1 MNQHLGYNNPRRLAD
16 VMALIQ
22 VLSLCEDTK
31 RSENG
36 LQNELQRVPMTANSW
51 TALATSHAEFFRV
64 RTEDEGNLEAHRISM
79 VARAVMPK
87 RAGQNRRD
95 PLPSDLIGKL
105 LDIAI
110 TLHDREIA
118 RRDAW
123 KTFVPVAAAIIAGLF
138 AVAAAVF
145 KLDGPNTGKSS
156 NLATPPPALAPP
168 KSP

>member
-31 RSENG
+31 RSEND
-36 LQNELQRVPMTANSW
+36 LKNELQRSPMTAATW
-51 TALATSHAEFFRV
+51 TVLAKSHAEFFRV
-64 RTEDEGNLEAHRISM
+64 RAEDEDDLEAHRISM

-87 RAGQNRRD
+87 RVGENKRD
-95 PLPSDLIGKL
+95 PLPSDIVGKL

-110 TLHDREIA
+110 TLHDREIV

-123 KTFVPVAAAIIAGLF
+123 KTFIPVAAAIIAGLF
-138 AVAAAVF
+138 AIAAAVL
-145 KLDGPNTGKSS
+145 KIDSPAKASTP
-156 NLATPPPALAPP
+156 TPPTATV
-168 KSP
+168 KTK

>member
-1 MNQHLGYNNPRRLAD
+1 MNQHLGYKNPRRLAD

-22 VLSLCEDTK
+22 VLSLCENTK

-36 LQNELQRVPMTANSW
+36 LKGELQRIPMTADSW
-51 TALATSHAEFFRV
+51 TDFAKSHPEFFRV
-64 RTEDEGNLEAHRISM
+64 RTEDEGDFEAHRISM

-87 RAGQNRRD
+87 RPGDNKRE
-95 PLPSDLIGKL
+95 PLPSDIVGKL

-138 AVAAAVF
+138 AVAAAVL
-145 KLDGPNTGKSS
+145 KLDSPADKAANNS
-156 NLATPPPALAPP
+156 TPPPAAVAPKTP
-168 KSP
+168 

>member
-1 MNQHLGYNNPRRLAD
+1 MIQHLGYNDPRRLAD

-22 VLSLCEDTK
+22 VLSLCENTK
-31 RSENG
+31 RSEKG
-36 LQNELQRVPMTANSW
+36 LKAELQRVPMTATSW
-51 TALATSHAEFFRV
+51 TDLAKRHAEFFRV
-64 RTEDEGNLEAHRISM
+64 RTEDEGDLEAHRISM

-87 RAGQNRRD
+87 RPGDNKRD
-95 PLPSDLIGKL
+95 PLPSDIVGKL

-138 AVAAAVF
+138 AVAAAVL
-145 KLDGPNTGKSS
+145 KLDGPVAAKTS
-156 NLATPPPALAPP
+156 NPSTPPPAAVAPKTP
-168 KSP
+168 